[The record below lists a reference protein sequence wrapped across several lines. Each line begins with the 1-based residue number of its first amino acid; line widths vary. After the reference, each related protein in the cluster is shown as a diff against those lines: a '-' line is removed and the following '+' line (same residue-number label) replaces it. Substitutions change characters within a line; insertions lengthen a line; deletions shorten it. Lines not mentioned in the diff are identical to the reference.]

1 MLNEKDLKQLEELGI
16 TEQELTTQIQR
27 FKEDFPSVRL
37 NRPATTA
44 DGILKLKKEEIEQYI
59 NIYDNS
65 DAYRIKFVP
74 ASGAATRMFKFLYEF
89 FSESEKGNGVSMDIP
104 VALFFERL
112 EEFPF
117 FGDLKTVL
125 QENGLSYSNL
135 KQKKDYHTLLKFIL
149 FENGLNYG
157 NKPKGLIKF
166 HSYGSQERT
175 ALEEHL
181 AEGALYATNPDDTVK
196 IHLTVSP
203 EHETAFRKL
212 ISDKKDSY
220 QDLYKVNFEISYS
233 HQKPSTDMVAVDL
246 ENEIFRLQDGSMLFR
261 PGGHGA
267 LLENLNDLDADIIFI
282 KNIDNVVPDS
292 LKETTVKYKKLIA
305 GVLLDA
311 QKKVFGFLNKLD
323 AGNLSR
329 EDLEEIVAY
338 SRKHLNIQ
346 IPDDLLKHHDN
357 RIVTDLLH
365 ILNRPIRVC
374 GMVKNQG
381 EPGGGPFWVEEQ
393 TGNVHLQI
401 VEKSQIDL
409 QEKSQKR
416 ILDKSSHFNP
426 VDLACAIKDYK
437 GEKFDLKEFRDPDTG
452 FISKKSKDGRELKA
466 QELPGLWNGAMAH
479 WITLFVE
486 VPAETFNPVKTINDL
501 LRKEHLNH

>member
-1 MLNEKDLKQLEELGI
+1 MLNDKDFKQIEELGI
-16 TEQELTTQIQR
+16 TEEEITTQIQR
-27 FKEDFPSVRL
+27 FKDGFPAVKL
-37 NRPATTA
+37 DRPATPG
-44 DGILKLKKEEIEQYI
+44 DGIRKIKNKEIEEFI

-65 DAYRIKFVP
+65 DSCRIKFVP

-89 FSESEKGNGVSMDIP
+89 LSHAEKGNGVHMDIP

-117 FGDLKTVL
+117 FGDLKTVM
-125 QENGLSYSNL
+125 QNDGLSYSNL
-135 KQKKDYHTLLKFIL
+135 KQQQDYATILEYIL
-149 FENGLNYG
+149 FEKGLNYG
-157 NKPKGLIKF
+157 NMPKGLIKF

-181 AEGALYATNPDDTVK
+181 AEGALYATNVDDTVK

-203 EHETAFRKL
+203 EHESGFRKMV
-212 ISDKKDSY
+212 SDKKGAY
-220 QDLYKVNFEISYS
+220 QDLYKVNFDISYS
-233 HQKPSTDMVAVDL
+233 HQKPSTDMVAVDMD
-246 ENEIFRLQDGSMLFR
+246 NEIFRLQDGTMLFR

-267 LLENLNDLDADIIFI
+267 LLENLNDLDADIVFV

-305 GVLLDA
+305 GVLLEA
-311 QKKVFGFLNKLD
+311 QQKVFGFLEKLD
-323 AGNLSR
+323 AGDVSR
-329 EDLEEIVAY
+329 EDLEEIVVY
-338 SRKHLNIQ
+338 SRKYLNIQ

-381 EPGGGPFWVEEQ
+381 EPGGGPFWVQEKS
-393 TGNVHLQI
+393 GNIHLQI

-409 QEKSQKR
+409 QDKSQKK

-426 VDLACAIKDYK
+426 VDLVCAIKDYK
-437 GEKFDLKEFRDPDTG
+437 GKKFDLKAFRDPDTG

-486 VPAETFNPVKTINDL
+486 VPLETFNPVKTINDL
-501 LRKEHLNH
+501 LRDEHLNH

>member
-1 MLNEKDLKQLEELGI
+1 
-16 TEQELTTQIQR
+16 
-27 FKEDFPSVRL
+27 
-37 NRPATTA
+37 
-44 DGILKLKKEEIEQYI
+44 
-59 NIYDNS
+59 
-65 DAYRIKFVP
+65 
-74 ASGAATRMFKFLYEF
+74 
-89 FSESEKGNGVSMDIP
+89 
-104 VALFFERL
+104 
-112 EEFPF
+112 
-117 FGDLKTVL
+117 
-125 QENGLSYSNL
+125 
-135 KQKKDYHTLLKFIL
+135 
-149 FENGLNYG
+149 
-157 NKPKGLIKF
+157 
-166 HSYGSQERT
+166 
-175 ALEEHL
+175 
-181 AEGALYATNPDDTVK
+181 
-196 IHLTVSP
+196 
-203 EHETAFRKL
+203 
-212 ISDKKDSY
+212 
-220 QDLYKVNFEISYS
+220 
-233 HQKPSTDMVAVDL
+233 MVAVDL